1 MLPPQV
7 LLNDLWLTPYTRV
20 TKNDSSGF
28 EHVFVGEE
36 KDGKIIGLHNWVQYY
51 NEESRIKQAS
61 LNYGAMALQKCWKG
75 LKGRRKAKMER
86 A

>member
-51 NEESRIKQAS
+51 NEEK
-61 LNYGAMALQKCWKG
+61 KG
-75 LKGRRKAKMER
+75 
-86 A
+86 